1 MFRLPRPLAIAASL
15 LAASSAPLLAQLP
28 PVTVPKGHWRAEI
41 SGAFVVADY
50 RLRNGM
56 RESLGLDF
64 SRGELGSSFFP
75 ALEPAD
81 SLLRKITDLN
91 DARVALGETSASWAV
106 TTGTFGLGLAYGVF
120 SKFSVSVHVP
130 IIRRKVRSTFGLD
143 PAFANSGF
151 NPADQTFGDSFGQA
165 QTNTFFSQFT
175 GAMAQLQQRLASG
188 AYDGDPAQKALAE
201 QTLASGTVFRDD
213 LFALILDG
221 TTASPFLPTRLS
233 VVGNTIIGKVT
244 AIQGTLVGL
253 GITTFNTAP
262 ALPADPLDEEGLN
275 NFIDNAAGP
284 VAGTLSTPSLSSL
297 GDIEIG
303 AAYSIVDQLG
313 VAGARRGF
321 RLAAQGLVRLPTSAL
336 DDPARFFD
344 VGTGDRQP
352 DVEGSL
358 VGDALW
364 GFFGARAVAG
374 YTLQLSGNANKRI
387 SQPDQPIA
395 YANTLAA
402 VSRTPGNIMTL
413 GVAPFV
419 RLAET
424 FAVTGGVTWRKKGS
438 DQVSLFGDQAEI
450 PNAPASLLELET
462 DGSWTTAALGLTFSS
477 PLTTRDGKEKAPLD
491 AGMLWEGVVGSSGAL
506 RVPQTAGVRF
516 WLRIY
521 GRL

>member
-1 MFRLPRPLAIAASL
+1 MVRLPRPYAITAL
-15 LAASSAPLLAQLP
+15 LVAVSAAPLLAQLP

-41 SGAFVVADY
+41 SGGFFVADH
-50 RLRNGM
+50 RLRNGS
-56 RESLGLDF
+56 RESLARDF
-64 SRGELGSSFFP
+64 TRGELGSSFFP
-75 ALEPAD
+75 ALQPAD
-81 SLLRKITDLN
+81 SLLRKITELN
-91 DARVALGETSASWAV
+91 DARVALGATSASWAV

-120 SKFSVSVHVP
+120 SKLSVSVHVP
-130 IIRRKVRSTFGLD
+130 IIRQKVRSTFGLD

-151 NPADQTFGDSFGQA
+151 NPADQTFGDSFGRA
-165 QTNTFFSQFT
+165 QTNQFFSQFT

-188 AYDGDPAQKALAE
+188 AYDGDAAQKALAE
-201 QTLASGTVFRDD
+201 QTLAAGTVLRDD

-221 TTASPFLPTRLS
+221 STASPFLPTRLS
-233 VVGNTIIGKVT
+233 VAGNTIIGKVT

-253 GITTFNTAP
+253 GVTTFNTTP

-275 NFIDNAAGP
+275 NFINNAAGP
-284 VAGTLSTPSLSSL
+284 VAGTLATPSFSSL

-303 AAYSIVDQLG
+303 AAYSIVDQL
-313 VAGARRGF
+313 VPGARRGF
-321 RLAAQGLVRLPTSAL
+321 RLAAQGLVRLRTSAL
-336 DDPARFFD
+336 DSPGRFFD

-352 DVEGSL
+352 DVEGTF

-364 GFFGARAVAG
+364 GSFGARGVAG

-387 SQPDQPIA
+387 SRPDQPIA

-402 VSRTPGNIMTL
+402 VTRTPGNIMTL
-413 GVAPFV
+413 GIAPFF

-424 FAVTGGVTWRKKGS
+424 FAVTGGVTWRRKGS
-438 DQVSLFGDQAEI
+438 DAVSLFSGQAEI
-450 PNAPASLLELET
+450 PNAPVSLLELET

-477 PLTTRDGKEKAPLD
+477 PLVTRDGKEKAPLD
-491 AGMLWEGVVGSSGAL
+491 AGMLWEGVVASSGAL

-516 WLRIY
+516 WFRVY